1 MSTVKHYFTG
11 TRTGKSEKGDFYV
24 INLMTEEAD
33 GRSFQNDYYVDVEMY
48 VKASGLNRFQEVD
61 AIFLPS
67 FNGKARLV
75 SIEGL

>member
-1 MSTVKHYFTG
+1 MPTVKHYILG
-11 TRTGKSEKGDFYV
+11 TRKGTSEKGDFYTV
-24 INLMTEEAD
+24 KLMTDEAE
-33 GRSFQNDYYVDVEMY
+33 GRSFENEYYVDASLY